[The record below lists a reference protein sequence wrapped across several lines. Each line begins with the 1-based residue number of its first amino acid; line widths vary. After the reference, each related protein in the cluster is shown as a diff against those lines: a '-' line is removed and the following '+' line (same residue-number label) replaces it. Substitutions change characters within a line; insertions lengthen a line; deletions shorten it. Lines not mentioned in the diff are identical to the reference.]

1 LHVYISGESR
11 FIETSSGLVCREG
24 GGICIKEDGCQK
36 YCLFIGFKSGG
47 DCIPFVGGDTCCCR
61 K

>member
-1 LHVYISGESR
+1 LHLYIPGESR
-11 FIETSSGLVCREG
+11 FTPISPGLVCKEG
-24 GGICIKEDGCQK
+24 GGMCIKEDGCNK
-36 YCLFIGFKSGG
+36 FCLFFGYKRGG